1 MSVKLEIGD
10 KLIKKKKKKNF
21 LPRLSNYE
29 RIATF
34 RTYSF

>member
-10 KLIKKKKKKNF
+10 KLIKKKKKNF